1 MMLSNIL
8 AIIASGFGAWA
19 VFKYLIL
26 IEIRIEE
33 NTFKTLF
40 DLFKNQRQIVLSEEF
55 VSDERHP
62 IEYSSFCF
70 FRGIPWFYIYH
81 NERLMQAGFSSKDYI
96 TTIYCLRWQYKN
108 IKKFLKEKLKQLQ
121 LTNFGIPVELMMPYG
136 VDKIGS
142 LKETP
147 PPPIVNE
154 FLWKDFEKEVIEVV
168 AGDRKKTSALLY
180 GPPGNGKTS
189 LVKYLATTYR
199 LPIMIFTLNPDWTN
213 HDLLLLFSQIPK
225 KCIVLFEDFDNYF
238 DGRKCI
244 LGGGENKQIKFTFDI
259 ILNGLDGVYNTYE
272 NVVFI
277 MTVNDINKVDDA
289 LKNRP
294 SRFKFTRH
302 FDNPNI
308 EIRKKILPEDWVQET
323 NGYNLDQIFRLK
335 EYYDNGKDLN
345 KSKLLL
351 NKEA

>member
-1 MMLSNIL
+1 MLSNIL

-70 FRGIPWFYIYH
+70 FKDAPWFYIYH

-108 IKKFLKEKLKQLQ
+108 IKKFLKEKLKELQ
-121 LTNFGIPVELMMPYG
+121 LINLGIPVELMMPYG

-154 FLWKDFEKEVIEVV
+154 FLWKDFEKEVIEVI
-168 AGDRKKTSALLY
+168 AGNRKNISA
-180 GPPGNGKTS
+180 
-189 LVKYLATTYR
+189 
-199 LPIMIFTLNPDWTN
+199 
-213 HDLLLLFSQIPK
+213 
-225 KCIVLFEDFDNYF
+225 
-238 DGRKCI
+238 
-244 LGGGENKQIKFTFDI
+244 
-259 ILNGLDGVYNTYE
+259 
-272 NVVFI
+272 FI
-277 MTVNDINKVDDA
+277 W
-289 LKNRP
+289 P
-294 SRFKFTRH
+294 SRKRKNFFSEI
-302 FDNPNI
+302 FVNNI
-308 EIRKKILPEDWVQET
+308 
-323 NGYNLDQIFRLK
+323 
-335 EYYDNGKDLN
+335 
-345 KSKLLL
+345 
-351 NKEA
+351 